1 MIIELSTTAFMD
13 KLLANDIV
21 TGLGAAT
28 VLGSVLYQ
36 LRAMPGRIY
45 GWIMRTCTVTLSVRS
60 SDSAFTWV
68 EAWLAKQPYA
78 QTTRRVQLS
87 TNDNF
92 WSEYEGPQWMLAPG
106 QGVHFF
112 WWRRRPVFINRTIE
126 STPQG
131 GKQTETIEFTTLG
144 RSQDVLRAMVGEA
157 REAIVVREQV
167 SIRLW
172 RGYWMG
178 IRGKDPRKLDTIVLQ
193 PGQIER
199 ILADLKWYLTS
210 KDWYTSRGLPY
221 RRGYLFDGLP
231 GTGKTSLVLAIAGH
245 LKLPVCLL
253 NLGSIQSDDSLMSA
267 IIDAPP
273 NAIVVIEDIDCADAS
288 ATRQPK
294 LVEPRRD
301 VPAIDG
307 NCTSSEKSAD
317 PTGVSKA
324 GLLNALDGIATPDGR
339 IFIMTTNHPE
349 KLDPALIRP
358 GRADVRETFT
368 YLGPAEQCQLAEKF
382 YAPGEFEPVGHPV
395 SPALLQSV
403 FMRCPTDP
411 AMARL
416 LLNEKP
422 VEIEEKAA

>member
-1 MIIELSTTAFMD
+1 MIIEITQDSILQ
-13 KLLANDIV
+13 KLLANDVV
-21 TGLGAAT
+21 TGLSAAT
-28 VLGSVLYQ
+28 VLGAVFYQ
-36 LRAMPGRIY
+36 LRAMPTRLY
-45 GWIMRTCTVTLSVRS
+45 RWVMRTCTVTLTVRN

-68 EAWLAKQPYA
+68 EAWLAKQPYS

-106 QGVHFF
+106 AGFHFF
-112 WWRRRPVFINRTIE
+112 WWRRRPVFIHRSQDPPAHGGKPIE
-126 STPQG
+126 S
-131 GKQTETIEFTTLG
+131 IEFTTFG
-144 RSQDVLRAMVGEA
+144 RSQAVLRAMVGEA

-178 IRGKDPRKLDTIVLQ
+178 IRGKDPRRLDTIVLQ

-199 ILADLKWYLTS
+199 ILTDLRWYLS
-210 KDWYTSRGLPY
+210 SRDWYTSRSLPY
-221 RRGYLFDGLP
+221 RRGYLFDGAP

-273 NAIVVIEDIDCADAS
+273 NAIVVIEDIDCADVSAS
-288 ATRQPK
+288 RKPVEVVRSDAP
-294 LVEPRRD
+294 LVA
-301 VPAIDG
+301 V
-307 NCTSSEKSAD
+307 NCSSEGSRAD

-358 GRADVRETFT
+358 GRADVRETFG
-368 YLGPAEQCQLAEKF
+368 YLGLAEQCQLAEKF
-382 YAPGEFEPVGHPV
+382 FAPGEFQPVDHPV
-395 SPALLQSV
+395 SPAALQAA
-403 FMRCPTDP
+403 FMRFPHDP
-411 AMARL
+411 AMARQCL
-416 LLNEKP
+416 LEPERL
-422 VEIEEKAA
+422 AA